1 MILQAGDLGVQI
13 DTGKGVGE
21 DTVQRLEN
29 DEWVFF
35 LTLNEVDPAS
45 LCLEDF
51 PPGKYRLV
59 KQREQER

>member
-13 DTGKGVGE
+13 DTGKGIGE
-21 DTVQRLEN
+21 DIVQRLEN

-35 LTLNEVDPAS
+35 RALSDVDPTS

-59 KQREQER
+59 KLEE